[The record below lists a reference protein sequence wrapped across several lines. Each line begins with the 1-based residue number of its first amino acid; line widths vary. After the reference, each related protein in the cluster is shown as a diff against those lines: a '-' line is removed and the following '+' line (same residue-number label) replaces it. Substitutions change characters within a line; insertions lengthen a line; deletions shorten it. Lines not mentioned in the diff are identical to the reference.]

1 MNINII
7 IFEILDLIAQLAHPE
22 PVVLQNLRFVVIIS
36 TQFRSVGSLALK
48 VMQVWDMMFSIA

>member
-1 MNINII
+1 MNINIF
-7 IFEILDLIAQLAHPE
+7 IFEILDLIAQLPHPE